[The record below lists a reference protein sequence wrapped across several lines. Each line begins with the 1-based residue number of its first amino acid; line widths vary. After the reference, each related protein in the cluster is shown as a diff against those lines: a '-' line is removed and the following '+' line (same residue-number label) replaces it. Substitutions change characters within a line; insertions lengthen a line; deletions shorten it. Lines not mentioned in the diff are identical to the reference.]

1 MNRLFFRYLS
11 IFGALALLVGTSGC
25 SLDEPEPATHASTTA
40 RPAAIQTISGSNPG
54 SVVFNGVVRAADRA
68 ELAFQVPGRLIE
80 MLVQEGD
87 SVGKGEVL
95 AKLDQEE
102 FLRAVSSAR
111 VEFDKAQADYERGV
125 QIFEST
131 QAIAKSDLEK
141 LKASRD
147 LAKNR
152 LSNARQDHANTALRA
167 PFEGVIA
174 SKSVSNFRNVN
185 SGQAIYVLHDLN
197 DLEVSVD
204 VPSRM
209 FLSPTDQRKAFATV
223 ENDSG
228 ERLPVVYKSHS
239 SESDSLSQTF
249 RVVLRF
255 TELKG
260 QNVLPGMNARIYPEE
275 NGIADH
281 TVIQVP
287 VQAVVPTNTGGE
299 YVWLVNGEGE
309 VTKNPVT
316 IGGLLEDT
324 VVVKQGLKP
333 GDRIVVAGVNAL
345 TEGMKV
351 RPLKEKGQQ

>member
-1 MNRLFFRYLS
+1 MNRLFLRHLS
-11 IFGALALLVGTSGC
+11 ILAALAILLGMSGC
-25 SLDEPEPATHASTTA
+25 SGDEPEPTTETSTTA
-40 RPAAIQTISGSNPG
+40 RPAAIQTIASSNPG
-54 SVVFNGVVRAADRA
+54 GTVFNGVVRAAERA
-68 ELAFQVPGRLIE
+68 ELAFQVAGRLIE
-80 MLVQEGD
+80 MQVQEGD
-87 SVGKGEVL
+87 RVGKGEVL

-125 QIFEST
+125 KIFEST

-141 LKASRD
+141 LKANRD

-152 LSNARQDHANTALRA
+152 LSNARQDLANTELRA

-174 SKSVSNFRNVN
+174 TKSVSNFRNVN

-197 DLEVSVD
+197 DLEVAID

-228 ERLPVVYKSHS
+228 ERLRVVYKSHS
-239 SESDSLSQTF
+239 SESDSLSQTY

-260 QNVLPGMNARIYPEE
+260 QNVLPGMNARIYPDE
-275 NGIADH
+275 NGIADN
-281 TVIQVP
+281 TAIQVP

-299 YVWLVNGEGE
+299 YVWLLNDEGE

-324 VVVKQGLKP
+324 VVVEQGLKP

-351 RPLKEKGQQ
+351 RPLKEKGQ